1 LGPQG
6 AVDKQLNDHEVLEG
20 SQGFCVLNNVAVGAA
35 YALSNYR
42 KLVRKVAILDFDV
55 HHGNGTEAI
64 VRNVMENR
72 WRSQVPKYK
81 SVDVGD
87 PKGTHHEIAGTLRMK
102 LPPTMT
108 CKPWLD
114 PSSDSENIFFASIH
128 GFDEDKRF
136 YPGSGKSCSQS
147 SPRVIN
153 VALAPGSDS
162 QQWRRSLRREVFP
175 ALTAFAPDLIFL
187 SAGFDAHADDPVGN
201 CGLTDDDYV
210 WITRNLA
217 SIANKCCQGRLI
229 STLEGGYNT
238 LAENLSPLA
247 LSVAGHVRTLISTPL
262 NYRFPRRSSTQPPA
276 PATSLKRSESS
287 DNASSAKRLKLKV
300 WTGTEEATPSEIAS
314 DKKKE
319 PSQDASVMTR
329 TETLE
334 NLDASDWRV
343 IWIGGVRVRSAPS
356 LEAERVDGKDV
367 GEIVRGIEKDGWVQ
381 LINEP
386 GYMMIRSE
394 ENVFLQRAE
403 SAIPKAKK
411 PDLVSSSHLD
421 SSPDT
426 TQPAPLE
433 PLPAS
438 RAVPQRVV
446 CHSST
451 LSSEDVKDESSENLK
466 PELVP
471 PPPDDEHA
479 NGGPFASILKAG
491 RSFSSMAQK
500 RCGIPTELMDK
511 MVPKLTPSLDA
522 SPI

>member
-1 LGPQG
+1 
-6 AVDKQLNDHEVLEG
+6 
-20 SQGFCVLNNVAVGAA
+20 
-35 YALSNYR
+35 
-42 KLVRKVAILDFDV
+42 
-55 HHGNGTEAI
+55 
-64 VRNVMENR
+64 M
-72 WRSQVPKYK
+72 
-81 SVDVGD
+81 
-87 PKGTHHEIAGTLRMK
+87 
-102 LPPTMT
+102 
-108 CKPWLD
+108 
-114 PSSDSENIFFASIH
+114 
-128 GFDEDKRF
+128 
-136 YPGSGKSCSQS
+136 
-147 SPRVIN
+147 
-153 VALAPGSDS
+153 
-162 QQWRRSLRREVFP
+162 FP
-175 ALTAFAPDLIFL
+175 ALTSFAPDLIFL

-210 WITRNLA
+210 WVTRNLV
-217 SIANKCCQGRLI
+217 SIANRCCQGRLI

-262 NYRFPRRSSTQPPA
+262 DYRFPRRSSTQPPA
-276 PATSLKRSESS
+276 PTRSLKRSESS
-287 DNASSAKRLKLKV
+287 DNASAAKRLKLKV
-300 WTGTEEATPSEIAS
+300 WTGTEEAKPSEIAS
-314 DKKKE
+314 DKKME
-319 PSQDASVMTR
+319 SSPDASVISR
-329 TETLE
+329 PELLE

-343 IWIGGVRVRSAPS
+343 IWVGGVRVRSAPS

-367 GEIVRGIEKDGWVQ
+367 GEFVRGIEKDGWLQ

-394 ENVFLQRAE
+394 GNVFLQRAE
-403 SAIPKAKK
+403 SAITKAKQ
-411 PDLVSSSHLD
+411 PDSFSSTQLD

-426 TQPAPLE
+426 THPAPLE

-438 RAVPQRVV
+438 RAVPQIGVR
-446 CHSST
+446 HNAT

-471 PPPDDEHA
+471 PPLDEQDEHA

-491 RSFSSMAQK
+491 RSFSSIAQK